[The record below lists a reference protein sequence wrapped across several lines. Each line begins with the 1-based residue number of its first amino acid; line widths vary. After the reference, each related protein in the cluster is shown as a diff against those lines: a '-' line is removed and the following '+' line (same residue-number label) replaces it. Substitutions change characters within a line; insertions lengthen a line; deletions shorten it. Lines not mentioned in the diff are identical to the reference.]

1 MPNNDDKPNALA
13 SQPPGDGILVG
24 RLFASM
30 LTELY
35 GRERVI
41 KGSMK
46 FIEEQLKRGAQPL
59 LVVVEEEGRALGPK
73 DLRKLEEWAASPK
86 YNFNL
91 ITLCADITPAA

>member
-1 MPNNDDKPNALA
+1 MLNNNDKPNAPA
-13 SQPPGDGILVG
+13 ARPSGGGILAG
-24 RLFASM
+24 RLFASI

-41 KGSMK
+41 TGSMK
-46 FIEEQLKRGAQPL
+46 FIENQLKRGAQPL
-59 LVVVEEEGRALGPK
+59 LVVVEEEGRTLGPK
-73 DLRKLEEWAASPK
+73 ELRKLEEWADSPK

>member
-1 MPNNDDKPNALA
+1 MANKNDKPDAPAAQL
-13 SQPPGDGILVG
+13 PGGGILAG
-24 RLFASM
+24 RLLAAM

-41 KGSMK
+41 KGPMEL
-46 FIEEQLKRGAQPL
+46 IEEKLRRGARPL
-59 LVVVEEEGRALGPK
+59 LVVVEEEGRTLGPK
-73 DLRKLEEWAASPK
+73 ELRKLEEWADSPK

>member
-1 MPNNDDKPNALA
+1 MPNNNDKPNAPA
-13 SQPPGDGILVG
+13 VQPPGGGILTG
-24 RLFASM
+24 RLFASI

-35 GRERVI
+35 GREFVLT
-41 KGSMK
+41 GSMK

-59 LVVVEEEGRALGPK
+59 LVVVEEEGRTLGPK
-73 DLRKLEEWAASPK
+73 ELCKLEEWAASPK

>member
-1 MPNNDDKPNALA
+1 MAKNNDKSDTPAA
-13 SQPPGDGILVG
+13 QPPGGGLLAG
-24 RLFASM
+24 RLFASI

-41 KGSMK
+41 KGSMA

-59 LVVVEEEGRALGPK
+59 LVVVEEEGRTLGPK
-73 DLRKLEEWAASPK
+73 ELRKLEEWAASPK

-91 ITLCADITPAA
+91 ITLCADITSAA